1 MISVV
6 VGVCQKLISPQDY
19 RETLQK
25 VAMIFQG
32 RTGELLEKLNAR
44 MLEASENLDFEQAAT
59 IRDQI
64 AQITGLNT
72 DQKVSL
78 PDDTVSLERI
88 ALAKGRAGLLQYNYF
103 RYVPVVWW
111 DVWDFLPIVSQ
122 QTREKSCKKS

>member
-78 PDDTVSLERI
+78 PDDTVSLDDDR
-88 ALAKGRAGLLQYNYF
+88 F
-103 RYVPVVWW
+103 
-111 DVWDFLPIVSQ
+111 S
-122 QTREKSCKKS
+122 